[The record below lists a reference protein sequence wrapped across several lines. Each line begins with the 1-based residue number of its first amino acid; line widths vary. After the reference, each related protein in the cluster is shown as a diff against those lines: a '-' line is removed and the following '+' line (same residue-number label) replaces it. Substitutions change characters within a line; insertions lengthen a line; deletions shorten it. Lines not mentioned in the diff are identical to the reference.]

1 MRWFIVAVLA
11 VLLSCLP
18 GSSRAAVNGANAIE
32 AAAATENRIDANTA
46 AAAEAGRAAEKL
58 AAAKKA
64 KLDAANAASETG
76 AQASKA
82 KEDALED
89 PLPQSAKVLLKLF
102 VLAVILESALAILF
116 NWRPFIATFDGRAT
130 KPLIALIVAFA
141 LVKSLNLD
149 VVGSLVRTYTG
160 YQGAAGDGWLT
171 SLLTAMVIAGG
182 SAGVNRMLRSLGYRS
197 IDVEETKPKP
207 PPTKAWVAAH
217 RGRIALT
224 GPLDVLV
231 AKGEDGWKLAGSI
244 TGLGR
249 LRSIGWLLR
258 DRSSFPTAGGLA
270 VDPDQDLRV
279 ALVRQGQTVPDEAN
293 IWGPR
298 KLMAGAI
305 VDIYWPL
312 SRETPA

>member
-1 MRWFIVAVLA
+1 MRWFILAVLA

-18 GSSRAAVNGANAIE
+18 GSSPAAVNGANAVDPSSVGTH
-32 AAAATENRIDANTA
+32 ADANA
-46 AAAEAGRAAEKL
+46 DAAAEVQRLAAKQAAEDQARL
-58 AAAKKA
+58 A
-64 KLDAANAASETG
+64 AANAATEIE
-76 AQASKA
+76 AQADKA
-82 KEDALED
+82 REDALED

-130 KPLIALIVAFA
+130 KPLIALVVAFM

-160 YQGAAGDGWLT
+160 YKGAAGDGWLT

-217 RGRIALT
+217 RGRIALK
-224 GPLDVLV
+224 GPLDDLID
-231 AKGEDGWKLAGSI
+231 KGDDDWKLAGTI
-244 TGLGR
+244 LGNSR
-249 LRSIGWLLR
+249 RPLVGWLLR
-258 DRSSFPTAGGLA
+258 DQTSFPTVGGFEA
-270 VDPDQDLRV
+270 APDETLRV
-279 ALVRQGQTVPDEAN
+279 ALVKQNAQVPAAEN
-293 IWGPR
+293 IWGPH
-298 KLMAGAI
+298 KLRAGAI

-312 SRETPA
+312 SRETTA